1 MTAATRDYD
10 VIVIGGGGAG
20 LAAATSAADA
30 GARVLLIDSDRNL
43 GGSTALSGGV
53 FYASNTSVQR
63 QRGIIDTAAD
73 QFRYYMN
80 VNQHKLEASVVRRL
94 CEDSGPTLEWLLS
107 LGVEFRAE
115 DLYCS
120 GVDGVPRGHRAAGRG
135 AQIAEALEGSLA
147 GKTVDVVLNT
157 RVRGL
162 LIEHGRVCG
171 ATTDDGPVLGSAV
184 IIATGGFGN
193 NRRMLAELYPDAAR
207 YGEAAWY
214 IGSKHSRGDGIAMGQ
229 VAGADLAG
237 HNRGLLLLT
246 TGFTRDLEPYLPGWL
261 VYVNRHG
268 RRFINECTEYSVLAE
283 VLKEQLSGEC
293 YALFDDDARATAKS
307 PNAPNW
313 STDRLDGFIGQG
325 LIHRG
330 ATLVQLAEAIG
341 IRAETLQT
349 TVSNYNADCELGADR
364 WFFKSRE
371 HLKPLSSPPYYAAP
385 IRPQVVCWTGAGL
398 RIDREARVLDLAD
411 RPIPGL
417 YAAGET
423 TGGMFGECYAGG
435 GASVGNAVSFGR
447 VAGRNAA
454 TFETRGG

>member
-20 LAAATSAADA
+20 LAAATTAADA
-30 GARVLLIDSDRNL
+30 GGRVLLIDSDGKL

-63 QRGIIDTAAD
+63 ARGIVDTAAD

-147 GKTVDVVLNT
+147 GKSVDVALNT

-162 LIEHGRVCG
+162 IVEHGRVCG
-171 ATTDDGPVLGSAV
+171 ATTEDGQVLGAAV
-184 IIATGGFGN
+184 VVSTGGFGN
-193 NRRMLAELYPDAAR
+193 NRRLLAELYPDAAR
-207 YGEAAWY
+207 YGDAAWY

-229 VAGADLAG
+229 AAGADLAG

-293 YALFDDDARATAKS
+293 YALFDDAARATAKS

-330 ATLVQLAEAIG
+330 ATLAGLAEAIG
-341 IRAETLQT
+341 IRAETLET
-349 TVSNYNADCELGADR
+349 TIANYNADCGLGADR
-364 WFFKSRE
+364 WFFKSPE
-371 HLKPLSSPPYYAAP
+371 HLRPLSTPPYFAAP

-454 TFETRGG
+454 AHASR